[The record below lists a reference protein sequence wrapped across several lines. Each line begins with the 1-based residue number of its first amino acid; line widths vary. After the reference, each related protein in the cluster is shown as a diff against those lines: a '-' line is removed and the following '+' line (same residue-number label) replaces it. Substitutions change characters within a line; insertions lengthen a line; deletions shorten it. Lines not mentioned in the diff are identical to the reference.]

1 MKINVLALIAIIVL
15 LTACGDKKKKRTED
29 EKNFPVL
36 PYILS
41 QVKDVDTS
49 LYSITKIVTVD
60 SVSDTTFIARESF
73 RKEAQDFLE
82 IPDISSSKYEDD
94 YTESKF
100 FDETLNRV
108 VMTYTKTPDAK
119 QAVQK
124 QEITI
129 SPNQFTGDKIVSVY
143 IDYATNTK
151 DSAVQKRMLWMVD
164 KSFQVTR
171 MVQKPG
177 GAQTTT
183 TTTVTWH
190 D

>member
-1 MKINVLALIAIIVL
+1 MKIKVLFVVLVVLAS
-15 LTACGDKKKKRTED
+15 ACGSKKKKRED
-29 EKNFPVL
+29 GEKNFPVL

-49 LYSITKIVTVD
+49 LYSITKIVTLD
-60 SVSDTTFIARESF
+60 SVSDTSFVAREDF
-73 RKEAQDFLE
+73 RKQAQDFLD
-82 IPDISSSKYEDD
+82 IPDISSEKYQDD

-108 VMTYTKTPDAK
+108 VMTYTKIPDAK
-119 QAVQK
+119 HAVQK

-129 SPNQFTGDKIVSVY
+129 SPNQFTGDKIVSIY

-177 GAQTTT
+177 GIQTTT